1 MDSFYQ
7 SVVFVFENIIKY
19 STLLLECVGVAVLLF
34 TAVKAIVNLFRRK
47 GNVRLTLA
55 EGIALSLE
63 FKLGGELLRVG
74 ADDVLGQLDLEAQLL
89 GQALGDGREG
99 VVHVELAL
107 RAAQMRAQNDGGAV
121 VQQIFDGRQSRVD
134 AGFIGDVLISVQRH
148 VKVAA
153 DENLLAL
160 DVDVLDGFLVHG

>member
-63 FKLGGELLRVG
+63 FKLGGELLRTVM
-74 ADDVLGQLDLEAQLL
+74 VESWEELL
-89 GQALGDGREG
+89 TIGGIIL
-99 VVHVELAL
+99 L
-107 RAAQMRAQNDGGAV
+107 RAAMT
-121 VQQIFDGRQSRVD
+121 F
-134 AGFIGDVLISVQRH
+134 LIQWEIRIEKREEEHKKELEATSDQANSH
-148 VKVAA
+148 TEEHK
-153 DENLLAL
+153 
-160 DVDVLDGFLVHG
+160 

>member
-63 FKLGGELLRVG
+63 FKLGGELLRTVM
-74 ADDVLGQLDLEAQLL
+74 VESWEELL
-89 GQALGDGREG
+89 TIGGIIL
-99 VVHVELAL
+99 L
-107 RAAQMRAQNDGGAV
+107 RAAMT
-121 VQQIFDGRQSRVD
+121 F
-134 AGFIGDVLISVQRH
+134 LIQWEIKIEKR
-148 VKVAA
+148 
-153 DENLLAL
+153 DEEHKKELEATSDQANS
-160 DVDVLDGFLVHG
+160 HTEEHK

>member
-63 FKLGGELLRVG
+63 FKLGGELLRTVM
-74 ADDVLGQLDLEAQLL
+74 VESWEELL
-89 GQALGDGREG
+89 TIGGIIL
-99 VVHVELAL
+99 L
-107 RAAQMRAQNDGGAV
+107 RAAMT
-121 VQQIFDGRQSRVD
+121 F
-134 AGFIGDVLISVQRH
+134 LIQWEIKIEKRDEEH
-148 VKVAA
+148 KKELEAA
-153 DENLLAL
+153 SDQANSHTEE
-160 DVDVLDGFLVHG
+160 HK

>member
-63 FKLGGELLRVG
+63 FKLGGELLRTVM
-74 ADDVLGQLDLEAQLL
+74 VESWEELL
-89 GQALGDGREG
+89 TIGGIIL
-99 VVHVELAL
+99 L
-107 RAAQMRAQNDGGAV
+107 RAAMT
-121 VQQIFDGRQSRVD
+121 F
-134 AGFIGDVLISVQRH
+134 LIQWEIRIEKRDEEH
-148 VKVAA
+148 KKELEAA
-153 DENLLAL
+153 SDQANSHTQE
-160 DVDVLDGFLVHG
+160 HK

>member
-63 FKLGGELLRVG
+63 FKLGGELLRTVM
-74 ADDVLGQLDLEAQLL
+74 VESWEELL
-89 GQALGDGREG
+89 TIGGIIL
-99 VVHVELAL
+99 L
-107 RAAQMRAQNDGGAV
+107 RAAMTFLIQWEIRIEKRDEEHKKELEASSD
-121 VQQIFDGRQSRVD
+121 QST
-134 AGFIGDVLISVQRH
+134 GH
-148 VKVAA
+148 TEEHK
-153 DENLLAL
+153 
-160 DVDVLDGFLVHG
+160 

>member
-7 SVVFVFENIIKY
+7 SVVFVFEHIIKY

-63 FKLGGELLRVG
+63 FKLGGELLRTVM
-74 ADDVLGQLDLEAQLL
+74 VESWEELL
-89 GQALGDGREG
+89 TIGGIIL
-99 VVHVELAL
+99 L
-107 RAAQMRAQNDGGAV
+107 RAAMT
-121 VQQIFDGRQSRVD
+121 F
-134 AGFIGDVLISVQRH
+134 LIQWEIKIEKREEEH
-148 VKVAA
+148 KKELEAA
-153 DENLLAL
+153 SDQANSHTEE
-160 DVDVLDGFLVHG
+160 HK

>member
-63 FKLGGELLRVG
+63 FKLGGELLRTVM
-74 ADDVLGQLDLEAQLL
+74 VESWEELL
-89 GQALGDGREG
+89 TIGGIIL
-99 VVHVELAL
+99 L
-107 RAAQMRAQNDGGAV
+107 RAAMT
-121 VQQIFDGRQSRVD
+121 F
-134 AGFIGDVLISVQRH
+134 LIQWEIRIEKREEEH
-148 VKVAA
+148 KKELEAA
-153 DENLLAL
+153 SDQANSHTEE
-160 DVDVLDGFLVHG
+160 HK

>member
-63 FKLGGELLRVG
+63 FKLGGELLRTVM
-74 ADDVLGQLDLEAQLL
+74 VESWEELL
-89 GQALGDGREG
+89 TIGGIIL
-99 VVHVELAL
+99 L
-107 RAAQMRAQNDGGAV
+107 RAAMT
-121 VQQIFDGRQSRVD
+121 F
-134 AGFIGDVLISVQRH
+134 LIQWEIRIEKRDEEH
-148 VKVAA
+148 KKELEAA
-153 DENLLAL
+153 SDQANSHTEE
-160 DVDVLDGFLVHG
+160 HT

>member
-7 SVVFVFENIIKY
+7 SIVFVFENIIKY

-63 FKLGGELLRVG
+63 FKLGGELLRTVM
-74 ADDVLGQLDLEAQLL
+74 VESWEELL
-89 GQALGDGREG
+89 TIGGIIL
-99 VVHVELAL
+99 L
-107 RAAQMRAQNDGGAV
+107 RAAMT
-121 VQQIFDGRQSRVD
+121 F
-134 AGFIGDVLISVQRH
+134 LIQWEIRIEKRDEEH
-148 VKVAA
+148 KKELEAA
-153 DENLLAL
+153 SDQANSHTEE
-160 DVDVLDGFLVHG
+160 HK

>member
-63 FKLGGELLRVG
+63 FKLGGELLRTVM
-74 ADDVLGQLDLEAQLL
+74 VESWEELL
-89 GQALGDGREG
+89 TIGGIIL
-99 VVHVELAL
+99 L
-107 RAAQMRAQNDGGAV
+107 RAAMT
-121 VQQIFDGRQSRVD
+121 F
-134 AGFIGDVLISVQRH
+134 LIQWEIKIEKRDEEH
-148 VKVAA
+148 KKELEAA
-153 DENLLAL
+153 TDQANSHTEE
-160 DVDVLDGFLVHG
+160 HK